1 MTWWSFV
8 FPNTALVTA
17 TLAMGNALES
27 EGVRI
32 FGCVMAALLILVW
45 GWVFFVMVRCYRKRE
60 LLWPKDDF

>member
-1 MTWWSFV
+1 MTGWSFV
-8 FPNTALVTA
+8 FPNPAPVTA